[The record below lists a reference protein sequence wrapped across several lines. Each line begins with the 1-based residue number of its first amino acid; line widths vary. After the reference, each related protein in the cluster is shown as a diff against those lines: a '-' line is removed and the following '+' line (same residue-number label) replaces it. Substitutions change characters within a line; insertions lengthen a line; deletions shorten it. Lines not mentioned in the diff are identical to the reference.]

1 MYTAPRHQDCAEW
14 ERDVT
19 DGGWSA
25 DCWVDEARK
34 FGASYIVLATFHS
47 RLGYARPWPSKIPGS
62 SAGIT
67 NCSACSGGRKVRNIG
82 GDPGAFVRSD
92 NVTVD
97 EAKRYT
103 LYIDFTV
110 NGPRSFFVTVNGG
123 APVEVKVDGAGNN
136 TQYTTSV
143 PVDLN
148 AGANTIKLHNDRS
161 SAPDL
166 DRLALGSP
174 A

>member
-1 MYTAPRHQDCAEW
+1 VLSPEGQNVAATDIP
-14 ERDVT
+14 VT
-19 DGGWSA
+19 
-25 DCWVDEARK
+25 
-34 FGASYIVLATFHS
+34 ATFDLLDRVKS
-47 RLGYARPWPSKIPGS
+47 VSKPVRIGLRPADRVFMREAEDTANDVG

-67 NCSACSGGRKVRNIG
+67 NCSACSGGQKVRNIG
-82 GDPGAFVRSD
+82 GDPGAFVRFD

-123 APVEVKVDGAGNN
+123 APVEAKVDGAGNN

-143 PVDLN
+143 PVDLK